1 MALHIVAM
9 TQPAE
14 ERAGTFQEWKAL
26 RDMTD
31 EQIADA
37 VRQRGVEVKRA
48 MISAILRR
56 QRNAGSSLAMALRD
70 LTGLPL
76 ELFLLATS
84 PVPPSTSET
93 ATPAGRTCQ
102 LNGGAEGAAADR
114 PEPHV
119 ERDRSEEW

>member
-1 MALHIVAM
+1 M

-14 ERAGTFQEWKAL
+14 EKAGTFQEWKAL
-26 RDMTD
+26 RDITD

-56 QRNAGSSLAMALRD
+56 QRNAGSALAMALRD

-84 PVPPSTSET
+84 PAPPSTSET
-93 ATPAGRTCQ
+93 ATPDGRTCQ
-102 LNGGAEGAAADR
+102 LNGGAEGSAADR

-119 ERDRSEEW
+119 ERDHAEEW